1 MPFKPGNNANPYG
14 RPKRYWITEKQR
26 VVQARKAFKTMCE
39 IRDGRVQEQ
48 KIDEDGNAVSVAAS
62 IKDVLTASIK
72 IMAYAVGEP
81 TRQVELTGRD
91 GAPIETVDR
100 SALIELSKNP
110 QALDLARQLTN
121 IQISQAAHVN
131 GNNNGVG

>member
-1 MPFKPGNNANPYG
+1 
-14 RPKRYWITEKQR
+14 
-26 VVQARKAFKTMCE
+26 MCE